1 MRQLK
6 LATAVGLLL
15 AALVVIVQNWS
26 PVKTNLLVWTI
37 EPPLA
42 ALLIGT
48 LMAGYGLGLLTTA
61 LMRVR
66 TWRSEA
72 LAARKLAALEKGES
86 TTGIAPVSTTPTPV
100 TKTP

>member
-1 MRQLK
+1 MRQVK
-6 LATAVGLLL
+6 LATAIGLLL

-48 LMAGYGLGLLTTA
+48 LLAGYGLGLLTTA
-61 LMRVR
+61 LLRVR

-72 LAARKLAALEKGES
+72 LAARKQSALEKTDS
-86 TTGIAPVSTTPTPV
+86 TAGTTPI
-100 TKTP
+100 TKSP

>member
-1 MRQLK
+1 MRQAK
-6 LATAVGLLL
+6 LATAFALLL
-15 AALVVIVQNWS
+15 AALLVIFQNWS

-48 LMAGYGLGLLTTA
+48 LLVGYGLGLLTTA
-61 LMRVR
+61 LLKVR

-72 LAARKLAALEKGES
+72 LAARKLASTEK
-86 TTGIAPVSTTPTPV
+86 TADTN
-100 TKTP
+100 

>member
-1 MRQLK
+1 MRQVK
-6 LATAVGLLL
+6 LATAVVLLL

-48 LMAGYGLGLLTTA
+48 LAAGYGLGLLTTA

-72 LAARKLAALEKGES
+72 LAARQASKTRVQEADPVAALSDKK
-86 TTGIAPVSTTPTPV
+86 I
-100 TKTP
+100 

>member
-6 LATAVGLLL
+6 LGTAVVLLL
-15 AALVVIVQNWS
+15 AVFIVIVQNWS
-26 PVKTNLLVWTI
+26 PVKANLLMWAV

-48 LMAGYGLGLLTTA
+48 LLAGYGLGLLTTA
-61 LMRVR
+61 MLKVR

-72 LAARKLAALEKGES
+72 LAARKQATVEKPE
-86 TTGIAPVSTTPTPV
+86 TPTP
-100 TKTP
+100 

>member
-6 LATAVGLLL
+6 LGTAVVLLL
-15 AALVVIVQNWS
+15 AVLIVIVQNWS
-26 PVKTNLLVWTI
+26 PVKTNLLMWVV

-48 LMAGYGLGLLTTA
+48 LLAGYGLGLLTTA

-72 LAARKLAALEKGES
+72 LAARKLAALDKPE
-86 TTGIAPVSTTPTPV
+86 TPTP
-100 TKTP
+100 